1 MSPTLSRKALLM
13 ITISRWIYRFILKE
27 ESMAFGYIRKHPRRI
42 FLMSLDAILSVALVF
57 AGFSYASATSHDER
71 SLALLRVGA
80 MAMPSSQLAS
90 HIRSEGGT
98 AYWLGD
104 KSGFDIATYESSEQS
119 RSISYV
125 EKGSDPSEL
134 DIPEISITTYR
145 GSIDM
150 SRNRQF
156 GTWLETSTTVTA
168 SGLIVEYD
176 LNSMTG
182 QIVAMKGTS
191 NVVYIRYS
199 TIQSLDTLMQNA
211 AALRLVA

>member
-1 MSPTLSRKALLM
+1 MVSLIRFVYEFLLK
-13 ITISRWIYRFILKE
+13 KE
-27 ESMAFGYIRKHPRRI
+27 STAVRYVRKHPRRI
-42 FLMSLDAILSVALVF
+42 GLMSLDAILSFALVY
-57 AGFSYASATSHDER
+57 AGFSYASASSHNET

-80 MAMPSSQLAS
+80 AAMPSSQIAS

-98 AYWLGD
+98 AYWLGG
-104 KSGFDIATYESSEQS
+104 KSGFNIATYENSEQS
-119 RSISYV
+119 RSIAYV

-150 SRNRQF
+150 SRIRQF
-156 GTWLETSTTVTA
+156 GTWLESSTTVTA

-176 LNSMTG
+176 LNSMMG
-182 QIVAMKGTS
+182 EIIAMKGTS

-199 TIQSLDTLMQNA
+199 TIQSLQTLMQNA
-211 AALRLVA
+211 VALRLIA

>member
-1 MSPTLSRKALLM
+1 MVMVRMIYDLL
-13 ITISRWIYRFILKE
+13 RREGWA
-27 ESMAFGYIRKHPRRI
+27 AFDYIKGHPRRMWI
-42 FLMSLDAILSVALVF
+42 IGVDAILSTVLVCV
-57 AGFSYASATSHDER
+57 GFSIASASSNTES
-71 SLALLRVGA
+71 SLALLRAGA
-80 MAMPSSQLAS
+80 VAMPSSQLAS

-150 SRNRQF
+150 SRIRQF
-156 GTWLETSTTVTA
+156 GTWLETSTTVTPR
-168 SGLIVEYD
+168 GLIVEYD
-176 LNSMTG
+176 LNSMMG

-211 AALRLVA
+211 VALRLVA